1 MFEISKISQPNSNG
15 KETKRKPNAA
25 HKKAMHKIYCA
36 RDLDI
41 RFKRKLC
48 RLRSKTAEVAADT
61 SNGSITTTTTNNKK
75 TNTVSYCLVYG
86 SKTKFNRTSCIH
98 FTIFLAV
105 SKRRSHCHSFILSFK
120 IFFSLCIFRCFVICY
135 ILCESGCVWI
145 RKSLLVSVVYP
156 FWIWCV
162 YALNWYRYMKT
173 THIVAKWLFILWLL
187 PMLMLHHKP
196 SRLSDPK
203 KQNNEYPFFFHS
215 CALCIT
221 SLFFTLLSNIFHQFD
236 HQYGFFPSEVS
247 AF

>member
-1 MFEISKISQPNSNG
+1 MYTFHYFSCSVEASQSLPFFY
-15 KETKRKPNAA
+15 PV
-25 HKKAMHKIYCA
+25 
-36 RDLDI
+36 
-41 RFKRKLC
+41 FQ
-48 RLRSKTAEVAADT
+48 
-61 SNGSITTTTTNNKK
+61 
-75 TNTVSYCLVYG
+75 
-86 SKTKFNRTSCIH
+86 F
-98 FTIFLAV
+98 FL
-105 SKRRSHCHSFILSFK
+105 
-120 IFFSLCIFRCFVICY
+120 LCIFRCFVICH
-135 ILCESGCVWI
+135 ILCECGCVWI

-221 SLFFTLLSNIFHQFD
+221 SRFFFSSVQHIPSIWSSVW
-236 HQYGFFPSEVS
+236 FFSQWGLRILMMQCIQT
-247 AF
+247 